1 MNNMFFYSFYY
12 FIKGC
17 RLLSYPKNSFWIEN
31 NGQSAFVVL
40 LHESDADFLFFNSL
54 LMVIHIGG
62 KQLCR

>member
-40 LHESDADFLFFNSL
+40 FA
-54 LMVIHIGG
+54 
-62 KQLCR
+62 